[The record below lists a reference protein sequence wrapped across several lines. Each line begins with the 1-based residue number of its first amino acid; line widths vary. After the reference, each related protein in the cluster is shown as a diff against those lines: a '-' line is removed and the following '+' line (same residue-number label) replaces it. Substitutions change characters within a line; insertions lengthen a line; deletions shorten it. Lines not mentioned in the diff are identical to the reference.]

1 MSDRVRRGFQMVG
14 EEPVPDGT
22 YQPQV
27 AQPQAQPDAGT
38 RAAMR
43 FWLMSMQNISARMI
57 TGLSHLFTAAVV
69 ASAWALFM
77 WTLPTP
83 TTPQL
88 VGLGLYGLFCLAVE
102 WIRRA
107 RP

>member
-1 MSDRVRRGFQMVG
+1 MSDRVRRGFQIVA

-22 YQPQV
+22 QPQ
-27 AQPQAQPDAGT
+27 QAQPDAGT

-83 TTPQL
+83 STPQL
-88 VGLGLYGLFCLAVE
+88 IGLGLYGLFCLAVE
-102 WIRRA
+102 WIRRV

>member
-14 EEPVPDGT
+14 EESLPGEQT
-22 YQPQV
+22 AQQPQ
-27 AQPQAQPDAGT
+27 QAQPDANT

-43 FWLMSMQNISARMI
+43 FWLLSMANISNRAI
-57 TGLSHLFTAAVV
+57 TGLSHLFTGAVV

-88 VGLGLYGLFCLAVE
+88 IGLGLYGVFCLAVE
-102 WIRRA
+102 WIRRT

>member
-1 MSDRVRRGFQMVG
+1 MSDRVRRGFQMVAEEALPPG
-14 EEPVPDGT
+14 EPG
-22 YQPQV
+22 QPQ
-27 AQPQAQPDAGT
+27 QSEPDPAT

-43 FWLMSMQNISARMI
+43 FWLLSMQNISARAI
-57 TGLSHLFTAAVV
+57 TGVSHLFTAAVV
-69 ASAWALFM
+69 LSAWALFM

-83 TTPQL
+83 STLQL

-102 WIRRA
+102 WIRRS